1 MLFNASR
8 RGLQADQES
17 NAFHFRQA
25 GSMRSSSSH
34 PSTIAQ
40 FVKVADRWVVD
51 LETLDPLERPQADA
65 GPRCP
70 TPSRSR
76 GLAAGSGCEGC

>member
-40 FVKVADRWVVD
+40 FVK
-51 LETLDPLERPQADA
+51 
-65 GPRCP
+65 
-70 TPSRSR
+70 
-76 GLAAGSGCEGC
+76 